1 MNERHPAKLESQWA
15 ARPARIPAHPP
26 ARAIILADRERLP
39 WRFFG
44 RLTTAILAGLTPGR

>member
-1 MNERHPAKLESQWA
+1 MNERRPAKLESQWA

>member
-1 MNERHPAKLESQWA
+1 MTQRHPANPEAQWT
-15 ARPARIPAHPP
+15 ARPARAP

-44 RLTTAILAGLTPGR
+44 RLTTAILAGLSTGR

>member
-1 MNERHPAKLESQWA
+1 MTERRSTKLESQWA
-15 ARPARIPAHPP
+15 ARPAHVP

-44 RLTTAILAGLTPGR
+44 RLTTAILAGLSTGR